1 MEKKFINPPGISKP
15 RGYTHV
21 VSAQG
26 GTTIYV
32 SGQVAFDV
40 DGNMVGKGDLR
51 AQAEKATENLVAAL
65 KAAGATPA
73 DVVKANT
80 YVVNFKQEE
89 LRIVRDVRARVF
101 PADNPPA
108 STLVGVQALAVE
120 GLLIEMEA
128 IAVVP

>member
-1 MEKKFINPPGISKP
+1 MEKKFINPPEISKP

-21 VSAQG
+21 VTAQG
-26 GTTIYV
+26 GTTVYV

-40 DGNMVGKGDLR
+40 NGSMVGIGDLR
-51 AQAEKATENLVAAL
+51 AQAEKASENLVAAL
-65 KAAGATPA
+65 KAAGASPA

-80 YVVNFKQEE
+80 YVVNFKQDD
-89 LRIVRDVRARVF
+89 LRLIRDVRARVF

-128 IAVVP
+128 IAVIR

>member
-1 MEKKFINPPGISKP
+1 MEKKFINPPEISKP

-21 VSAQG
+21 VTAQG

-32 SGQVAFDV
+32 AGQVAFDAN
-40 DGNMVGKGDLR
+40 GNMVGKGDLR
-51 AQAEKATENLVAAL
+51 AQAEKAAENLVAAL

-80 YVVNFKQEE
+80 YVVNFKQDD
-89 LRIVRDVRARVF
+89 LRIIRDVRARVF

>member
-1 MEKKFINPPGISKP
+1 MEKKFINPPEISKP

-21 VSAQG
+21 VTARG
-26 GTTIYV
+26 GTTVYV

-40 DGNMVGKGDLR
+40 NGSMVGKGDLR
-51 AQAEKATENLVAAL
+51 AQAEKASENLVAAL
-65 KAAGATPA
+65 KAAGASPA

-80 YVVNFKQEE
+80 YVVNFKQDD
-89 LRIVRDVRARVF
+89 LRIIRDVRARVF

-128 IAVVP
+128 IAVIR

>member
-1 MEKKFINPPGISKP
+1 MEKKFINPPEISKP

-21 VSAQG
+21 VTAQG
-26 GTTIYV
+26 GTTIYLA
-32 SGQVAFDV
+32 GQVAFDAN
-40 DGNMVGKGDLR
+40 GNMVGKGDLR
-51 AQAEKATENLVAAL
+51 AQAEQAAENLVAAL

-80 YVVNFKQEE
+80 YVVNLKQDD
-89 LRIVRDVRARVF
+89 LRIIRDVRARVF
-101 PADNPPA
+101 PAENPPA

-120 GLLIEMEA
+120 GLLTEMEA

>member
-1 MEKKFINPPGISKP
+1 MEKKFINPPEISKP

-21 VSAQG
+21 VTAQG
-26 GTTIYV
+26 GTTVYV

-40 DGNMVGKGDLR
+40 NGSMVGIGDLL
-51 AQAEKATENLVAAL
+51 AQAEKASENLVAAL
-65 KAAGATPA
+65 KAAGASPA

-80 YVVNFKQEE
+80 YVVNFKQDD
-89 LRIVRDVRARVF
+89 LRIIRDVRARVF

-128 IAVVP
+128 IAVIR